1 MIVTTIIVI
10 VKSMET
16 KHHGKFHN
24 TLTAVAIAGM
34 IMTLMSITACGAAV
48 STSALQQSK
57 SSADVPASNTSDSS
71 ENNKEQKKDE
81 EPEESG
87 EPVKGQR
94 DNTSRV
100 LVPSADGDMAY
111 SDSSFSIDKSGAS
124 AGYVVIDYEG
134 SNDKPK
140 LQVTGPESVTYTF
153 DVHRG
158 PETIPLTQGSG
169 SYQICAFE
177 NIGGTKY
184 AQLCAVS
191 VDADITNEYSP
202 YLYPNQYVDFTADSN
217 VVALGEELAFPCN
230 NDLEVVSNV
239 YNYMIDNVVYDTDL
253 ATSVQSGYLPDPDNT
268 IATGKGICF
277 DYAACMA
284 SMLRSQQIPTRLEIG
299 YAGDAYH
306 AWISTYIDEV
316 GWVNGI
322 VEFDGTNWELMDP
335 TLAASQGDKFLK
347 SFIGDGNNYVKV
359 YQY

>member
-1 MIVTTIIVI
+1 
-10 VKSMET
+10 MET
-16 KHHGKFHN
+16 KYCDKFHN
-24 TLTAVAIAGM
+24 RLCAVAVAGM
-34 IMTLMSITACGAAV
+34 IMTFMSLTACGAAV
-48 STSALQQSK
+48 PTSALQQTRATTD
-57 SSADVPASNTSDSS
+57 SSATSDSS
-71 ENNKEQKKDE
+71 DDKSEKKQSKESKA
-81 EPEESG
+81 SA

-94 DNTSRV
+94 DNTPHV
-100 LVPSADGDMAY
+100 LVPSADGDIAY
-111 SDSSFSIDKSGAS
+111 SDSSVSIDKSGAS
-124 AGYVVIDYEG
+124 SGYIVIDYEG

-140 LQVTGPESVTYTF
+140 LQVTGPEAVTYTF
-153 DVHRG
+153 DIHKG

-177 NIGGTKY
+177 NVSGTTY
-184 AQLCAVS
+184 AQLCAVTVS
-191 VDADITNEYSP
+191 ADISNEYSP
-202 YLYPNQYVDFTADSN
+202 YLYPNQYVDFTAESN

-230 NDLEVVSNV
+230 NDLEVVTNV
-239 YNYMIDNVVYDTDL
+239 YNYMIENVVYDMDL
-253 ATSVQSGYLPDPDNT
+253 ATSVQSGYLPDPDVT

-335 TLAASQGDKFLK
+335 TFAASQGEKFLK
-347 SFIGDGNNYVKV
+347 SFIGDGDNYVKV

>member
-1 MIVTTIIVI
+1 
-10 VKSMET
+10 
-16 KHHGKFHN
+16 
-24 TLTAVAIAGM
+24 
-34 IMTLMSITACGAAV
+34 MTLASLTACGAAV
-48 STSALQQSK
+48 PTSALQQTK
-57 SSADVPASNTSDSS
+57 ETPGSSADAASDSTDDKTQQKQD
-71 ENNKEQKKDE
+71 KEAEVSD
-81 EPEESG
+81 

-94 DNTSRV
+94 DNTPHV

-111 SDSSFSIDKSGAS
+111 SDSSISIDKSGAS
-124 AGYVVIDYEG
+124 AGYIVIDYEG

-140 LQVTGPESVTYTF
+140 LQVTGPEGVTYTF
-153 DVHRG
+153 DVHKG
-158 PETIPLTQGSG
+158 PETIPFTQGSG
-169 SYQICAFE
+169 SYQIGAFE
-177 NIGGTKY
+177 NVGGTKY

-191 VDADITNEYSP
+191 VNADISNEYSP
-202 YLYPNQYVDFTADSN
+202 YLYPNQYVNFTADSN
-217 VVALGEELAFPCN
+217 VVALGEELAYPCN

-239 YNYMIDNVVYDTDL
+239 YNYMIDNVVYDMDL

-335 TLAASQGDKFLK
+335 TLAASQGEKFLK